1 MIEYAAASWRADGAC
16 LSADPDLFF
25 PIAPGTANSKQ
36 VARAQRICAGCA
48 VRPQCLDFAL
58 RNGEMHGIW
67 GGTTPEERIRA
78 RRALRRRPARPIW
91 PEAEEG
97 LEQAQRYAS

>member
-1 MIEYAAASWRADGAC
+1 MIEYAANSWRADGAC

-36 VARAQRICAGCA
+36 VALAQRICAGCA
-48 VRPQCLDFAL
+48 VRQRCLDFAL
-58 RNGEMHGIW
+58 GNAEMHGIW

-78 RRALRRRPARPIW
+78 RRARRRRPARPIW